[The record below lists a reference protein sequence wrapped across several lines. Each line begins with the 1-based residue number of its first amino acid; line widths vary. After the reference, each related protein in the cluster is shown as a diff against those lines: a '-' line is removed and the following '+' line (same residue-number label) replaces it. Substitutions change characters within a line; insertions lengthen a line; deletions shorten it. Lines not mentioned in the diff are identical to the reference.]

1 MKLNDFLSADFRLV
15 GANQI
20 AVTIGSFFLL
30 RFLAEI
36 LSSDDFGNFNLLL
49 SVGAVFSGL
58 IYGGLEQSISRY
70 CSVYRNNKKF
80 MPTVYALI
88 IVISILLL
96 FLYALTIKLTDFK
109 GVPYLYIM
117 GGFLFVLMSVNSIL
131 NTVSNSNFDRK
142 GVLYNSLLL
151 ISIKIITILILWSCF
166 HINLINLVYIYIFS
180 TIVVINRQIKSNSIK
195 KINNFSKEIAVDLL
209 SFSLPF
215 ILSGLFISFQSIADR
230 WFIEMLM
237 KTSDV
242 ARYMAYYQMTYVP
255 CAIFINAIINY
266 LAPIYYHQTSI
277 KEVNKSD
284 LKKISLIIIIV
295 GLLVSGLLYSFA
307 DFFTQLLVPK
317 KYFGASL
324 LIPVLILSGV
334 IQAAAT
340 LLSIDMIANLKI
352 SKILFYKSCLSIL
365 YFLYAYPLISNF
377 GLYGASFSVMLHSLS
392 TYFLVFNSIKKNV

>member
-1 MKLNDFLSADFRLV
+1 
-15 GANQI
+15 
-20 AVTIGSFFLL
+20 
-30 RFLAEI
+30 
-36 LSSDDFGNFNLLL
+36 
-49 SVGAVFSGL
+49 
-58 IYGGLEQSISRY
+58 
-70 CSVYRNNKKF
+70 
-80 MPTVYALI
+80 
-88 IVISILLL
+88 
-96 FLYALTIKLTDFK
+96 
-109 GVPYLYIM
+109 
-117 GGFLFVLMSVNSIL
+117 
-131 NTVSNSNFDRK
+131 
-142 GVLYNSLLL
+142 
-151 ISIKIITILILWSCF
+151 
-166 HINLINLVYIYIFS
+166 LINLVYIYIFS

-255 CAIFINAIINY
+255 SAIFINAIINY

-365 YFLYAYPLISNF
+365 YFLYP
-377 GLYGASFSVMLHSLS
+377 
-392 TYFLVFNSIKKNV
+392 